1 MPEFASAW
9 KAVDRGVLPLVPLA
23 LFLAG
28 CPSFSTMGTAR
39 TLPPGNTQLVV
50 SPQAAYTKR
59 WSIAGLEQRT
69 DVVFPQLELGIH
81 HGVTE
86 NVEVGAKIW
95 VLGFEVDTKLQLGR
109 SQSDSSGIDIA
120 IDPGIGYLGFTQGQG
135 IGTTS
140 LTTSQNSLSLYLPLL
155 VGFNFAGGNQLVL
168 GPKIIEQIILPS
180 SQTGAGNVLW
190 GGASVGYAWRFGNF
204 QLLPEVTVVYPMSVV
219 QKPGATFS
227 FSGIA
232 VQGGVGLLFG
242 G

>member
-9 KAVDRGVLPLVPLA
+9 KVVNRGVLPLVPLA
-23 LFLAG
+23 LVLAG

-39 TLPPGNTQLVV
+39 TLPVGKTQLVV
-50 SPQAAYTKR
+50 SPQAAYTKH
-59 WSIAGLEQRT
+59 WSIAGLDQGT
-69 DVVFPQLELGIH
+69 DVVFPQFELGIH

-86 NVEVGAKIW
+86 DVEVGAKVW

-109 SQSDSSGIDIA
+109 SRSDSSGVDIA
-120 IDPGIGYLGFTQGQG
+120 IDPGIGYLGFTQGQSLA
-135 IGTTS
+135 TSS
-140 LTTSQNSLSLYLPLL
+140 LTSSQNSLSFYLPLL

-168 GPKIIEQIILPS
+168 APKIIDQVILPS
-180 SQTGAGNVLW
+180 SDTGAGNVLW
-190 GGASVGYAWRFGNF
+190 GGASLGYAWRVGNF

-219 QKPGATFS
+219 QKLGSTFS